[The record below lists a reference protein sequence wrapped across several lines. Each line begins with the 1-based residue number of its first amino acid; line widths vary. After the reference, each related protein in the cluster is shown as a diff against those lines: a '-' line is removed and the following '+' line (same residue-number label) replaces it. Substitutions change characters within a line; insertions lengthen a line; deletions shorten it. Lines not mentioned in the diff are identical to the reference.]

1 MAPLSLTQG
10 RVDKLNIAVGR
21 TFVADGGCRGLSV
34 DVRPTGRTYRFRHLD
49 REGRQRT
56 VTIGNAKL
64 LKLGEARH
72 KARELARQLL
82 LGEVIQRKKLEPQAL
97 APQPITFGEF
107 VETRYLPHARIT
119 KRGAHGEM
127 GLLNN
132 HHLPV
137 FGARPLTAITK
148 AEITAFLHAGIAKGL
163 APGTVNRHLN
173 LMKSIFSRALDWEI
187 DGIEKS
193 PARGIR
199 QLPIL
204 TQCERFLTPEEARR
218 LLEAVAGSK
227 NRMLAPIVA
236 FLLLTG
242 ARKREALDARWEN
255 VDLGKGLWTVP
266 LSKNGRP
273 RHMPLSEGAR
283 KVLAQAKA
291 ILRREMGVDADTC
304 PWVFANPTTGKAFHS
319 VYASWDL
326 ARISVGLRDVRM
338 HDLRHSFA
346 SALVNRG
353 MTLYDVK
360 ELLGHASMVTTAKYA
375 HLAPGRLMQA
385 ASEAA
390 AHYQIQMEVPA
401 LPAPPGDPD
410 EG

>member
-1 MAPLSLTQG
+1 MAPAVLTQT
-10 RVDKLNIAVGR
+10 RVDKLSIAAGR
-21 TFVADGGCRGLSV
+21 TFIADGGCRGLSI
-34 DVRPTGRTYRFRHLD
+34 DIRPTGRTYRFRHLD
-49 REGRQRT
+49 HEGHQRT
-56 VTIGNAKL
+56 VTIGDAKL
-64 LKLGEARH
+64 LKLGEARQ
-72 KARELARQLL
+72 KARELARKLL
-82 LGEVIQRKKLEPQAL
+82 LGEVIQKQPAPPAL
-97 APQPITFGEF
+97 LPAMTFGEF
-107 VETRYLPHARIT
+107 VETRYLPHARLT
-119 KRGAHGEM
+119 KRGVHGEI
-127 GLLNN
+127 GLLKN
-132 HHLPV
+132 HHLPT
-137 FGARPLTAITK
+137 FSSRPLTAITK
-148 AEITAFLHAGIAKGL
+148 GEIIAFLHAKVAKGL

-193 PARGIR
+193 PARGIK

-204 TQCERFLTPEEARR
+204 TQRERFLTPEEARH

-227 NRMLAPIVA
+227 NRMLVPIVA

-242 ARKREALDARWEN
+242 ARKREALDARWEH
-255 VDLGKGLWTVP
+255 VDLQKGLWTVP
-266 LSKNGRP
+266 VSKNGRP

-283 KVLAQAKA
+283 KVLMQAVA
-291 ILRREMGVDADTC
+291 VLRCEMGAGAETC
-304 PWVFANPTTGKAFHS
+304 PWVFANPKTGKPFHS
-319 VYASWDL
+319 VYASWDW
-326 ARISVGLRDVRM
+326 ARKSVGLGDVRM

-390 AHYQIQMEVPA
+390 AHYQIETDVPT
-401 LPAPPGDPD
+401 LPAPSVELD